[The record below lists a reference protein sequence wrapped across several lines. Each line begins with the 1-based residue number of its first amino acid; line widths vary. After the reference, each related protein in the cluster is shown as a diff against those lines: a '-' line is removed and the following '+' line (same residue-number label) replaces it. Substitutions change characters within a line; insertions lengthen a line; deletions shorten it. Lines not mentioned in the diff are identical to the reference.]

1 MPSSSTDRRGFPPGD
16 AGAWVRLSLVVVL
29 GVGALVAPA
38 IGLTGAIYTDSATV
52 GFDVYSSP
60 APTPTPTTTTTTT
73 TTTAAPTLA
82 PAMLTAPTTSPTTA
96 PTPEASP
103 VVSATPTVTPDPT
116 AAPSPT
122 ASPAPTTSPTATA
135 PTGQWRSR
143 TLWPVWPQ
151 PRGH

>member
-1 MPSSSTDRRGFPPGD
+1 MPSSSTDRRGFRPGN

-38 IGLTGAIYTDSATV
+38 SGLTGAIYTDSATV

-73 TTTAAPTLA
+73 TTAAAPA
-82 PAMLTAPTTSPTTA
+82 PTMLTAPVTSPTTA

-103 VVSATPTVTPDPT
+103 VVSATPTAT
-116 AAPSPT
+116 PSPT
-122 ASPAPTTSPTATA
+122 ATPAPAPSPTATA
-135 PTGQWRSR
+135 PTGQGRSR